1 MQIFITDQISNYYI
15 HVTWLSCSS
24 GASLAGFSYFL
35 VKSLPAVHHCV
46 LPVPAVLMKNKYCQ
60 SHLSVYSKETIINY
74 LTVTGGFSY
83 FLVKSLP
90 AVHHCVLP
98 VPAVLMKNKYC
109 QSHLSV
115 YSKETIIN
123 NLTVTGL
130 TIILICEIKEKNHA
144 ARKRGS
150 AILQL

>member
-1 MQIFITDQISNYYI
+1 MQIYIIDQISNYYI

-46 LPVPAVLMKNKYCQ
+46 LHVPAVLMKNR
-60 SHLSVYSKETIINY
+60 HI
-74 LTVTGGFSY
+74 
-83 FLVKSLP
+83 
-90 AVHHCVLP
+90 
-98 VPAVLMKNKYC
+98 
-109 QSHLSV
+109 SV

-130 TIILICEIKEKNHA
+130 TIILICEIKK
-144 ARKRGS
+144 K
-150 AILQL
+150 IMP